1 MVKSLVNQQL
11 LVINKKKKK
20 KDPYIMCPNSIR
32 KGFVFNG
39 EI

>member
-11 LVINKKKKK
+11 LVINKKKK